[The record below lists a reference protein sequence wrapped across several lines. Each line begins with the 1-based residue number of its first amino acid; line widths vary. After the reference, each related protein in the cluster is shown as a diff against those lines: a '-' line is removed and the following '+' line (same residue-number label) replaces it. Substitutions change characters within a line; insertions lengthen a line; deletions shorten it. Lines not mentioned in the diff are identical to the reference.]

1 MKQKEENGMKNVSR
15 LLMGA
20 IDLHVHTGPSC
31 IPRELDTAEM
41 MLEAIE
47 AGYRAFVVKDHYFP
61 TMMSADI
68 VQQHIGNS
76 DVQVYGGIVLNDAV
90 GGLNVRAVDVA
101 CAMGAKFIWMPTIS
115 TKNHIMSHKRGL
127 KFPSSYGMKLEE
139 KPLVYVNKRGELDR
153 KVLEILNYIAD
164 SDMILGTGHGSLRE
178 VDALIAAACSIGVKK
193 ILVNH
198 PLYMIGATLSDIKKW
213 ASMGAYIELSATVF
227 VPESNFGVV
236 PIEDAVRVIKEVDR
250 DHLIIDSDYGQK
262 DNGSPV
268 EGIKRFVDML
278 VNRYS
283 VSEDD
288 IIKMVKTNP
297 EKLLGLS

>member
-1 MKQKEENGMKNVSR
+1 VKNVSR
-15 LLMGA
+15 LLIGA
-20 IDLHVHTGPSC
+20 VDLHLHAGPSVT
-31 IPRELDTAEM
+31 PRELDTAEM
-41 MLEAIE
+41 MLKAIE
-47 AGYRAFVVKDHYFP
+47 AGYQAFVVKDHYFP
-61 TMMSADI
+61 TMMSASI
-68 VQQHIGNS
+68 VQRHIGNG
-76 DVQVYGGIVLNDAV
+76 DVKVYGGIVLNNAV

-101 CAMGAKFIWMPTIS
+101 CAMGAKFIWMPTVS
-115 TKNHIMSHKRGL
+115 TKNHIMSHKHGL

-153 KVLEILNYIAD
+153 KVLEILDYISD

-178 VDALIAAACSIGVKK
+178 VDAVVTAACSIGVKK

-198 PLYMIGATLSDIKKW
+198 PLYMIGAALPDIKKW

-236 PIEDAVRVIKEVDR
+236 PIEDAVRVIKEVDI
-250 DHLIIDSDYGQK
+250 DHLVIDSDYGQK
-262 DNGSPV
+262 NNGCPV
-268 EGIKRFVDML
+268 EGIKRFIDIL
-278 VNRYS
+278 VNQYS